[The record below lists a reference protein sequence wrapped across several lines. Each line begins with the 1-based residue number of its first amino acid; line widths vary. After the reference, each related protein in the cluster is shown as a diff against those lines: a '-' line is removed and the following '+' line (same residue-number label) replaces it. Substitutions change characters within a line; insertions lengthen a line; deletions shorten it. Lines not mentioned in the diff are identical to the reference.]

1 MFKRGINYLREVG
14 EEMRKVS
21 WPTRQQVVES
31 SVIVVLLSVIL
42 AVFTFTVDFILNRL
56 LKLIL

>member
-1 MFKRGINYLREVG
+1 MREVG